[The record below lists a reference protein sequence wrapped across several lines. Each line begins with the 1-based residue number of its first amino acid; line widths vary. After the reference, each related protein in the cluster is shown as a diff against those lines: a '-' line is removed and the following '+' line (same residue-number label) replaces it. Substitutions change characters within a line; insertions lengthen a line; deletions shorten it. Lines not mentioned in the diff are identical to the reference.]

1 MGAEVQEEGRTYE
14 APRAL
19 RVGGQRLGAG
29 DCDRVGSGDLGA
41 CVYPGNSAGE
51 ACGTAGSG
59 AAGCKTP
66 GSSADACS
74 TGNTPISTPGTAG
87 CVTGGVPAN
96 F

>member
-1 MGAEVQEEGRTYE
+1 MAAEELEEGRTYE

-19 RVGGQRLGAG
+19 RVGEQRLGAG
-29 DCDRVGSGDLGA
+29 DCDRVGSGDLAA
-41 CVYPGNSAGE
+41 CVYPGNGAGE
-51 ACGTAGSG
+51 SCGTAGSG

-74 TGNTPISTPGTAG
+74 TGSAPIGIPGTAG
-87 CVTGGVPAN
+87 CDTGNLPVS